1 MRPSDKFGD
10 KVASMLQLVNT
21 AKKEAELQTAE
32 MRDMRGRKPGT
43 YLLPGLARVRDE
55 RGYSMR
61 EVAVL
66 SGLTLDTIWRVE
78 NLQRGAEARTRRS
91 LARVLDTTIKELRTP
106 DEAVN
111 ED

>member
-1 MRPSDKFGD
+1 
-10 KVASMLQLVNT
+10 
-21 AKKEAELQTAE
+21 
-32 MRDMRGRKPGT
+32 
-43 YLLPGLARVRDE
+43 
-55 RGYSMR
+55 MR

-111 ED
+111 EG